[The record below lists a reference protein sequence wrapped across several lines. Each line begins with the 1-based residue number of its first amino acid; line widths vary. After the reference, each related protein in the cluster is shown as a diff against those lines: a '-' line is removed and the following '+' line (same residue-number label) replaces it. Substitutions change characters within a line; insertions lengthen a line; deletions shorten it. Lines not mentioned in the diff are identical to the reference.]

1 MVRFVTMYGFLVLI
15 SMRIDLTQL
24 DYWWRSRY
32 ERMSLHDRI
41 NWKAQ
46 LFQSYP
52 FTTIDPLKF
61 MAHRKRFYA

>member
-32 ERMSLHDRI
+32 ERMSLHERI
-41 NWKAQ
+41 NWKAR
-46 LFQSYP
+46 LFRQGYTSSALPWGRLLSELPY
-52 FTTIDPLKF
+52 
-61 MAHRKRFYA
+61 